1 MRIYIIDTLRGIAFS
16 LMFIFHIFVAINTLT
31 PLDYNLNNFYLN
43 YIGYIARILFI
54 LLFGV
59 SLSLSYYNSSNLIE
73 YKKKQLYKSRLLLFC
88 GILITILT
96 YIYIPNNYIVFGI
109 LHFLSISLLL
119 LFHFVNNIPLLL
131 FISLLSICIQYTY
144 KFNQQSFF
152 ISMFIPTYKKTI
164 DHFHI
169 ITYIYIIIIGILIG
183 HFIKYIQ
190 ANYTKLFNKYNI
202 KHSNI
207 VSLIG
212 QNSLLLYMLH
222 IPLIYIFTIYY
233 F

>member
-1 MRIYIIDTLRGIAFS
+1 MRVYIIDTLRGIAFS
-16 LMFIFHIFVAINTLT
+16 LMFIFHIFVAINILT
-31 PLDYNLNNFYLN
+31 PLDYDLHNFYLY
-43 YIGYIARILFI
+43 YIGYIARTLFI
-54 LLFGV
+54 LLFGI
-59 SLSLSYYNSSNLIE
+59 SLCLSYYNSSNLIE

-88 GILITILT
+88 GIIITILT

-131 FISLLSICIQYTY
+131 FISFLSIYIQYSNN
-144 KFNQQSFF
+144 FNQRNFI
-152 ISMFIPTYKKTI
+152 ISMFIPAYKNTI

-169 ITYIYIIIIGILIG
+169 TTYIHIIIIGILIG

-190 ANYTKLFNKYNI
+190 SNYPKLFNKYNI

-207 VSLIG
+207 LSLIG